1 MEPSSLLT
9 LSAVY
14 DLVTEARSQ
23 ERSFEALRSEPIA
36 PLATARRLPM
46 LGLPERLPL
55 PLLRTLSESL
65 SEDGKCSLSG
75 ETLPL
80 PLR

>member
-14 DLVTEARSQ
+14 ERVTEARSQ
-23 ERSFEALRSEPIA
+23 ERSCEALRSDPMA

-46 LGLPERLPL
+46 LGL
-55 PLLRTLSESL
+55 LRTLSESL
-65 SEDGKCSLSG
+65 SEDGKLSLSG